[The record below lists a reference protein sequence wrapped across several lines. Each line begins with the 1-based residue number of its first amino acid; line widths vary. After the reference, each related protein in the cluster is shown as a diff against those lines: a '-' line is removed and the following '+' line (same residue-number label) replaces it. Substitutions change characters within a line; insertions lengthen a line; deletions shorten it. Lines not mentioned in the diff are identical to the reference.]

1 VVEIFV
7 IVVAAIFGLGCLVLL
22 AAAGY
27 TLIVLAAGAS
37 LGGFAVLVI
46 CITLSDKRQAR
57 EDQRRAMDRQ
67 WMLELLKAARSS
79 PSDQSPNEMMTI
91 EQLKPRRIA
100 KR

>member
-1 VVEIFV
+1 M

-27 TLIVLAAGAS
+27 TLILLAAGAS

-46 CITLSDKRQAR
+46 CTMLQDRRQAR
-57 EDQRRAMDRQ
+57 EDQRRAMDRR
-67 WMLELLKAARSS
+67 WMLEIVKAARSS
-79 PSDQSPNEMMTI
+79 PHDQSANEILTV